1 MAAFSVNQ
9 VRQLY
14 VVNAYKKNKKQEDG
28 TILEPLVNPG
38 DVSVGKDKAG
48 NIFLQYVGA
57 LGDIM
62 RSDLITNISYA
73 KGTSAKGMAYKLKG
87 ATLTLDPEVN
97 GGQPVAGQDYIL
109 RLAFREF
116 IGMSEAD
123 QYFKYGMVHAYS
135 GLEASDFYKEMA
147 LSLAANISKDITAL
161 VQIYLYDGT
170 DEVEVTPSIDAKTL
184 TGTYTAIKIYEAVQP
199 WHLGTMPQGVIPFS
213 VQPVSV
219 LVDGDQRIW
228 GKVDTFV
235 SEKAL
240 PEGQLIADLE
250 YFCMGERGDQ
260 YRNMG
265 WPNVIPTKYMVD
277 PSKEYDVINI
287 HYAFQGD
294 GVSIQKSE
302 KDIQIACPVI
312 GISEE
317 GAPMAAHALAN
328 AVIKAINDAAGLSI
342 EDIA

>member
-1 MAAFSVNQ
+1 MAVFSVNQ
-9 VRQLY
+9 VRHLY
-14 VVNAYKKNKKQEDG
+14 VVNANKASYED
-28 TILEPLVNPG
+28 LENPG
-38 DVSVGKDKAG
+38 DVFVGKDTAG

-73 KGTSAKGMAYKLKG
+73 KATSAKDLAVKLKG
-87 ATLTLDPEVN
+87 YTLTLDPNVN
-97 GGQPVAGQDYIL
+97 GGQPVAGQDYLL
-109 RLAFREF
+109 RLAFREY
-116 IGMSEAD
+116 IGMSESD
-123 QYFKYGMVHAYS
+123 QYFKYGMVHAFS

-161 VQIYLYDGT
+161 VDIYLYDGT
-170 DEVEVTPSIDAKTL
+170 TETKVEEGVDPESL
-184 TGTYTAIKIYEAVQP
+184 TGTYTALRIAEAVQP

-213 VQPVSV
+213 VQPTTV

-228 GKVDTFV
+228 GKVESYDTDV
-235 SEKAL
+235 TL

-287 HYAFQGD
+287 HYAFQGE
-294 GVSIQKSE
+294 GISIQKSE
-302 KDIQIACPVI
+302 KDIQIVCPNDGSHTV
-312 GISEE
+312 
-317 GAPMAAHALAN
+317 AN
-328 AVIKAINDAAGLSI
+328 AVIGAINAKAGLNI
-342 EDIA
+342 ETL